1 MSRVA
6 SRWLVCGVAVFGA
19 IGTAAVLHAQLEIG
33 TWVRTDLPAGSKMSM
48 TVQACCNGGRRLI
61 YHVEGQGQAP
71 MEMTVD
77 SGLDGK
83 DVPVIVGGK
92 PNGQTMAITRIDA
105 LHVTSVQ
112 KMNGKIMSTSRG
124 TLSGDGK
131 TMTVEDEIA
140 DSTGKPMKFTEK
152 WVKQ

>member
-6 SRWLVCGVAVFGA
+6 SRWLVCGAAVFGA

-61 YHVEGQGQAP
+61 YHVEGQGQVP
-71 MEMTVD
+71 MEMTID

-83 DVPVIVGGK
+83 DSPVIVGGK

-112 KMNGKIMSTSRG
+112 KMNGKIMGTSRG
-124 TLSGDGK
+124 TLSSDGK